1 MELLKKRFDFYIREC
16 GRHLEILEKD
26 LEVLKTFYP
35 LNEKTIRRLV
45 KEENYLRILD
55 QIAYRFSKF
64 QDTLGRLIKLYL
76 LLKGEIAENLP
87 LIDAI
92 NLINRYGFP
101 IDEELWWELRGLRN
115 SLTHE
120 YPEGY
125 AEVAQAL
132 NRIYELL
139 PILNSSFE
147 FLKGGIDKKSR

>member
-1 MELLKKRFDFYIREC
+1 M
-16 GRHLEILEKD
+16 EILEKD

-92 NLINRYGFP
+92 NLINKYGFP
-101 IDEELWWELRGLRN
+101 IEEELWWELRNLRN
-115 SLTHE
+115 SVSRKLRRGS
-120 YPEGY
+120 P
-125 AEVAQAL
+125 
-132 NRIYELL
+132 
-139 PILNSSFE
+139 SFKPYIRAAPYFE
-147 FLKGGIDKKSR
+147 QFF